1 MLCSAE
7 QFAAVL
13 DENFNRT
20 FSQLKYDK
28 KTRSGTAI
36 IPNVGAIEF
45 RESSNDPAVIIKL
58 VSPQRFKGTADTA
71 LDFIEVLIKA
81 WRNSD

>member
-1 MLCSAE
+1 MPCSAE

-13 DENFNRT
+13 DENFNGT

-45 RESSNDPAVIIKL
+45 RESSNDPMVIVTL
-58 VSPQRFKGTADTA
+58 VSPKRFKGTAETA
-71 LDFIEVLIKA
+71 SDFIEVLINA
-81 WRNSD
+81 WGNSD